1 MERKKYHCKHMRFSV
16 TCVANGAARAVIVV
30 LICAAIVFVYVL
42 GSIGLVI
49 VGGITALVCVRAEMD
64 QEVPIC
70 SAEVFKA
77 QMDSRGSPE
86 ERAAMMEERHAF
98 QSPLRFYRR
107 CGIFLTIVGVA
118 GVFWQQWRFGSY

>member
-64 QEVPIC
+64 QEVPIAAQK
-70 SAEVFKA
+70 SSRLKWIAEVRPRSA
-77 QMDSRGSPE
+77 RP
-86 ERAAMMEERHAF
+86 
-98 QSPLRFYRR
+98 
-107 CGIFLTIVGVA
+107 
-118 GVFWQQWRFGSY
+118 